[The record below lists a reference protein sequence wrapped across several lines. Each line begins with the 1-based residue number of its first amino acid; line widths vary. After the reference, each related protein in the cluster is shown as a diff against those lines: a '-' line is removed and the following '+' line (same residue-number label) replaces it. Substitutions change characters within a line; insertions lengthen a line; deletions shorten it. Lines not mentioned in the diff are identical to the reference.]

1 MNILLVE
8 DDAVKKKLNEKVK
21 NVTNY
26 EEAIPVAKDYKLIIR
41 SKLKKCST

>member
-1 MNILLVE
+1 MNRLLVE
-8 DDAVKKKLNEKVK
+8 DDAVKKMNEKVK

-26 EEAIPVAKDYKLIIR
+26 EEAIPVAKDYELIIR